1 MRVADIDCKLKL
13 FSEVIAA
20 PGCQLDALLLQHSE
34 LLPYFFVSTPTFLM
48 KSAAPYTIYNAI
60 KEQLVHFLKKL
71 LQIQNRSIL
80 MFILNVCLSLRH
92 AAASHSVG
100 KDELL
105 GEAEK
110 YETALKAIL
119 DLPVFD
125 DADNMDSILLPLKKK
140 SLRRIYHREWFDGD
154 NELRNFNLAAL
165 DEEVCGSVGWLA
177 CECVNGFVGGCMG
190 G

>member
-13 FSEVIAA
+13 FSEIIAA

-48 KSAAPYTIYNAI
+48 KSAAPYAIYNAI

-71 LQIQNRSIL
+71 LKLQNRSIL
-80 MFILNVCLSLRH
+80 IFTLNVCLSLRN
-92 AAASHSVG
+92 AAASHSVERE
-100 KDELL
+100 ELL
-105 GEAEK
+105 VEAEK

-165 DEEVCGSVGWLA
+165 DEEVRFSVGWLA
-177 CECVNGFVGGCMG
+177 RECVNGFVGGCMG